1 MPDKLCVLVPSRGR
15 PESVA
20 RVVDAWNRTEA
31 WESARLIFVIDA
43 DDPKYGEYFDHSASP
58 ASPFGC
64 VYITTMPEWQ
74 PLVPKLNTVA
84 VKAAETYHYLA
95 FMGDDHLPRT
105 KGWAEDLVSELK
117 EMRTGIAYGDDG
129 FQGKR
134 LPTYWAMTSDIVSAL
149 GRMVPAPVDHL
160 YCDNAVKVLG
170 QGADCLR
177 YLPHVLIEH
186 MHPMAGKAETD
197 AGYERVNA
205 PVQYRKDELAYLRWI
220 ADGRVA
226 DVETVR
232 KLRQAH
238 GE

>member
-1 MPDKLCVLVPSRGR
+1 MSEDLCVIVPSRGR

-20 RVVDAWNRTEA
+20 RVVQAWNETHA
-31 WESARLIFVIDA
+31 WNDARLVFVIDA
-43 DDPKYGEYFDHSASP
+43 DDPRYAEYFEHHASP
-58 ASPFGC
+58 PELGAC
-64 VYITTMPEWQ
+64 VYITTMDEWK
-74 PLVPKLNTVA
+74 PLVPKLNEA
-84 VKAAETYHYLA
+84 ARLAAENFKYVA

-105 KGWAEDLVSELK
+105 DGWTEAFISNLGDLK
-117 EMRTGIAYGDDG
+117 TGIVYGDDG
-129 FQGKR
+129 YQGQR
-134 LPTYWAMTSDIVSAL
+134 LPTHWAMTSDIVRSL

-160 YCDNAVKVLG
+160 YCDNAIKVLG

-177 YLPHVLIEH
+177 YLPDVLIEH
-186 MHPMAGKAETD
+186 MHPMAGKAESD

-220 ADGRVA
+220 ADGRAA

-232 KLRQAH
+232 KLRREN